1 MNIVMIFI
9 VDFEL
14 LLAPFCN
21 LEAAARSYL

>member
-21 LEAAARSYL
+21 LEVAAPSYL